1 MGYSGKSQLA
11 NWRPGRGQT
20 SGLSQ
25 EARASLHQASCHGGL
40 GGRGLGLLA
49 SDSRALKRERRG
61 GAGHSLTH
69 KHKSTTNETIAATL
83 PRAQQTYLFTRTQW
97 SFLSEA
103 KIAEDF
109 FQYRM

>member
-11 NWRPGRGQT
+11 NWRPSGGQT

-25 EARASLHQASCHGGL
+25 EARASLHQASCHDGL

-49 SDSRALKRERRG
+49 SDARALKRERRC
-61 GAGHSLTH
+61 GAGHYLTH
-69 KHKSTTNETIAATL
+69 KHKSTTNKTTVATL

-97 SFLSEA
+97 RSLSEA
-103 KIAEDF
+103 KTAEEF